1 MNDQQN
7 PKSCFGDLN
16 VVFPKGEDG
25 LPHSPETC
33 LACPDKTRCLRVA
46 LQSRD
51 GIELQTQ
58 RVDQAYSSGL
68 MGFWSRWSRK
78 KMLDRNRKRRD

>member
-1 MNDQQN
+1 MTESNASK
-7 PKSCFGDLN
+7 PCFGDLN

-51 GIELQTQ
+51 GIEWQTE
-58 RVDQAYSSGL
+58 RIDQAYTSGL
-68 MGFWSRWSRK
+68 MSFWSRWSRK
-78 KMLDRNRKRRD
+78 KTLDRKRKHRG